1 MVGAADHRTQHPTDT
16 TQTGDDHADQNQGT
30 ALRHP
35 GRAVTSTLDVAS
47 RTEGRWKAREVWCAV
62 AGLVALAL
70 AVGAASTVAVPV
82 NSDLGFVAVLP
93 YPFWVGVLVLNVAF
107 VVALRGDA
115 AGPARRLVMVWL
127 VVVLVLVLFGTAA
140 FVTDVPRGEVAFRHL
155 GIADALSGTQ
165 GIDPD
170 TDAYFNWP
178 GFFALLATVLGATG
192 LDPVAV
198 ALWAPVVNVGLWLA
212 ALGVLTGYLTRDPR
226 RRWLVLWVFC
236 LGSWQDQDYLSP
248 QAFGFFLY
256 LVVVAL
262 LVGPLAARAPVFR
275 GFRRAD
281 LAAWWGGRSPAEP
294 RSGLRVSALVVTLL
308 LVAVICASHQL
319 TPFMMLI
326 AITALTLSGRVWP
339 GRLPLITVVL
349 LTLWLAYPASAYLIG
364 NPPLAEAGL
373 QGATEANV
381 IDRLGGTAGH
391 VLVVQGRIVLTL
403 VLWALAAVG
412 AVRDWRRG
420 RLDIRVVLLA
430 VTPLLLFPAQFY
442 GGEMLIRVSLF
453 ALPFIALLACSV
465 LLPEGG
471 ARPSAHASAHAAGG
485 GAHPAAHAAHGGA
498 HPAAHAALD
507 PARPSFR
514 AAGALALTCF
524 LLAVL
529 TVTGRFGNAQYDV
542 FTDDEIAAVAAMHSL
557 APPGSTIISAAHPTP
572 WRSEAYL
579 EHRART
585 IADMCQSDLSTATCG
600 PLVYDYARRSPAGA
614 VVLFTRSS
622 EASLVLQGA
631 GSARGLDELEEWLS
645 AQGGVELAFSN
656 VDARVYRVTP

>member
-1 MVGAADHRTQHPTDT
+1 M
-16 TQTGDDHADQNQGT
+16 
-30 ALRHP
+30 
-35 GRAVTSTLDVAS
+35 TSTLDATS
-47 RTEGRWKAREVWCAV
+47 GAGRSGRTGGRWKAREVWCAL
-62 AGLVALAL
+62 AGVVSLAL
-70 AVGAASTVAVPV
+70 AVGAAGTVAVPV
-82 NSDLGFVAVLP
+82 NSDLGLVAVLP
-93 YPFWVGVLVLNVAF
+93 YPFWVGVLLLNVAF

-115 AGPARRLVMVWL
+115 AGPARRAVMLWL

-178 GFFALLATVLGATG
+178 GFFALLATVLRATG
-192 LDPVAV
+192 LDPVVV
-198 ALWAPVVNVGLWLA
+198 ALWAPVLNVGLWLA

-262 LVGPLAARAPVFR
+262 LVGPLAARAPAFR
-275 GFRRAD
+275 GYRRAE
-281 LAAWWGGRSPAEP
+281 LAAWWRGRSPAEP
-294 RSGLRVSALVVTLL
+294 RPGQRVSALVVTLL
-308 LVAVICASHQL
+308 LVTVICASHQL
-319 TPFMMLI
+319 TPFMVLI

-339 GRLPLITVVL
+339 SRLPLITVVV
-349 LTLWLAYPASAYLIG
+349 LTLWLVYPASAYLIG
-364 NPPLAEAGL
+364 NPPLADAGL
-373 QGATEANV
+373 LGAAEANV
-381 IDRLGGTAGH
+381 IDRLSGTAGH
-391 VLVVQGRIVLTL
+391 VLVVQVRIVLTL
-403 VLWALAAVG
+403 VLWALAAAG

-430 VTPLLLFPAQFY
+430 VTPLLLFPAQLY

-453 ALPFIALLACSV
+453 ALPFIAIQACSV
-465 LLPEGG
+465 LLPTE
-471 ARPSAHASAHAAGG
+471 SST
-485 GAHPAAHAAHGGA
+485 
-498 HPAAHAALD
+498 
-507 PARPSFR
+507 RPSFR

-542 FTDDEIAAVAAMHSL
+542 FTDDEIAAVAAVQRL

-585 IADMCQSDLSTATCG
+585 IDDMCRSDMTTATCG
-600 PLVYDYARRSPAGA
+600 PLVYDFARHSPSGA

-631 GSARGLDELEEWLS
+631 SSASGFAELEQWLS

>member
-1 MVGAADHRTQHPTDT
+1 
-16 TQTGDDHADQNQGT
+16 
-30 ALRHP
+30 
-35 GRAVTSTLDVAS
+35 
-47 RTEGRWKAREVWCAV
+47 
-62 AGLVALAL
+62 
-70 AVGAASTVAVPV
+70 VPV
-82 NSDLGFVAVLP
+82 ASDLGLVAVLP
-93 YPFWVGVLVLNVAF
+93 FPFWVGVLLLNVAF

-155 GIADALSGTQ
+155 GIADALSGAR

-170 TDAYFNWP
+170 IDAYFNWP

-198 ALWAPVVNVGLWLA
+198 ALWSPVVNVGLWLV

-256 LVVVAL
+256 LVVIAL
-262 LVGPLAARAPVFR
+262 LLGPLSARAPGFR

-281 LAAWWGGRSPAEP
+281 LAAWWRGRAPAESGP
-294 RSGLRVSALVVTLL
+294 GLRVGALVVTLL

-319 TPFMMLI
+319 TPFMVLI

-339 GRLPLITVVL
+339 SRLPLIAVVL

-381 IDRLGGTAGH
+381 LDRLSGTAGH
-391 VLVVQGRIVLTL
+391 VLVVQVRIVLTL
-403 VLWALAAVG
+403 VLWALAAAG

-420 RLDIRVVLLA
+420 RLDVRVVLLA
-430 VTPLLLFPAQFY
+430 VTPLLLFPAQLY

-453 ALPFIALLACSV
+453 ALPFVAVLACSI
-465 LLPEGG
+465 LLPTDGSN
-471 ARPSAHASAHAAGG
+471 RPSAHAAHAS
-485 GAHPAAHAAHGGA
+485 AHPAAHAAHASA
-498 HPAAHAALD
+498 HPAAHAAQD
-507 PARPSFR
+507 PTRPSFR
-514 AAGALALTCF
+514 AAGGLALTCF

-542 FTDDEIAAVAAMHSL
+542 FTDDEIAAVAAVHRL
-557 APPGSTIISAAHPTP
+557 APPGSSIISAAHPTP
-572 WRSEAYL
+572 WRSEDYL

-585 IADMCQSDLSTATCG
+585 IDDMCRSDLSTATCG
-600 PLVYDYARRSPAGA
+600 PIVYDFARQGPGGA
-614 VVLFTRSS
+614 VVLITRSS
-622 EASLVLQGA
+622 EASLVLQGT
-631 GSARGLDELEEWLS
+631 GSTRGLDELEEWLS
-645 AQGGVELAFSN
+645 AQSGVELAFSN
-656 VDARVYRVTP
+656 ADARVYRVTP